1 MSQENVELVRAF
13 YTAAREGAWDAAI
26 ANREL
31 VADDVEFDLSAVYPD
46 APLIRGFDHVVR
58 WATSGPWGRSVKLE
72 AERLFDVDDERV
84 LALVRVTASGVESGV
99 PVEMRD
105 AHELTIRDGVLRRV
119 KVHPDQQKALGDLG
133 LR

>member
-1 MSQENVELVRAF
+1 
-13 YTAAREGAWDAAI
+13 
-26 ANREL
+26 
-31 VADDVEFDLSAVYPD
+31 
-46 APLIRGFDHVVR
+46 
-58 WATSGPWGRSVKLE
+58 
-72 AERLFDVDDERV
+72 
-84 LALVRVTASGVESGV
+84 VESGV